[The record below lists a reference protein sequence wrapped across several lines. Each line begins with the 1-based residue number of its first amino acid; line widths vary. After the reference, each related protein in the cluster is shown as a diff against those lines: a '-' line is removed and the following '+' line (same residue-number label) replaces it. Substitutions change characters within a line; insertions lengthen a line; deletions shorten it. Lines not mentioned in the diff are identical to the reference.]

1 MSVTAVPLRPIAK
14 GSLMRLWVGVGAV
27 ALAAAGLA
35 WAGQQGLAP
44 SPSAFMA
51 DNGKEPGI
59 VTTAS
64 GLQYKV
70 IQAGDGASPQDSD
83 VALVSYRGSLVDGTV
98 FDESEQTA
106 MPIDSVVPGF
116 AEALKL
122 MKKDSVLINAA
133 RGGVVDEAAL
143 ADALHQGKLG
153 GAALDVFEREPLD
166 AAHGKRFEGLNN
178 LILTPHVAGVTVE
191 SNVRVSDLIAVLVLG
206 HLGNGKA

>member
-122 MKKDSVLINAA
+122 MKKGGEYQLFIPPELAYGDKVPEGGPIPPNSVLIFNLKLIDFKSRAELMQMHQQMQAEVGPAA
-133 RGGVVDEAAL
+133 E
-143 ADALHQGKLG
+143 
-153 GAALDVFEREPLD
+153 
-166 AAHGKRFEGLNN
+166 
-178 LILTPHVAGVTVE
+178 
-191 SNVRVSDLIAVLVLG
+191 
-206 HLGNGKA
+206 